1 MPTMKQEDSNELK
14 EKLKSLFEEYANLG
28 DIKFKASIN
37 NSQVRV
43 SIEEKRT
50 RTPNRP
56 LTVKFADGSLS
67 QTSPKKSAAQVL
79 VDAIN
84 KAGAD
89 NVQSLGIV
97 TSGSK
102 NLVVDT
108 KPDDDSKRYLPL
120 EGGKYTITKTPT
132 VEKEFQ
138 IRRIS
143 EGLNLNWEVE
153 W

>member
-1 MPTMKQEDSNELK
+1 MPTMNQEKADELK
-14 EKLKSLFEEYANLG
+14 YKIESLFEEYANFG

-89 NVQSLGIV
+89 NVQRLNIK
-97 TSGSK
+97 TSGSN
-102 NLVVDT
+102 NLVLDM
-108 KPDDDSKRYLPL
+108 KPDDDRKSCLPL
-120 EGGKYTITKTPT
+120 EGGKYAITKTST
-132 VEKEFQ
+132 AEKEFQ
-138 IRRIS
+138 IRRIY
-143 EGLNLNWEVE
+143 EGLKLDWVVE